1 MWKYINSNELYHA
14 WPKGYKRGP
23 DGTPLGYVSKD
34 SQYNDKERGT
44 VGKISDN
51 INTFKP
57 KSTNYKVNN
66 SGYKVNI
73 SNKKEKPPYEVV
85 PINKNEVV
93 PINKNEV
100 VPINKNEVV
109 PINKNKE
116 EPEIEKINPT
126 LDNIFDSTNE
136 NTTKKGKEKVDNMFK
151 NEKVDFDFTTEK
163 GKKRVNDL
171 INKIRKENAE
181 KEQLAKEKAAKEKD
195 ESWDLSDEEINE
207 IIKEEVAKEKAEKER
222 LAKEKAAKE
231 KAEKERLAKEKAA
244 KEKAEKERLAKE
256 KAEKEQLAKEK
267 AAKEKAEKEKAS
279 KEKAEKEKV
288 SKEKTEKEKTVKE
301 KITPDKIKELE
312 NKDLAD
318 KYESEAKKRDLGL
331 EMQSIKNNQEQ
342 QKLDAA
348 TADEKRKAK
357 DFEDR
362 KAREAYLDELNRY
375 SNASN
380 NFGTAGSRLGSAG
393 DTVSKIRVQEKEKLD
408 LSQFSSEELKRRI
421 ERNRLEQEYNDR
433 FAPETRVSKG
443 KRLVTNILYGSSALS
458 NFAGSI
464 ASIMGAIKSFKTLS
478 DYKNK

>member
-34 SQYNDKERGT
+34 SRYNDKERGIA
-44 VGKISDN
+44 GKISGN

-57 KSTNYKVNN
+57 ESTNYKVNT

-73 SNKKEKPPYEVV
+73 SDKKEKPPYEVV

-93 PINKNEV
+93 PINKN
-100 VPINKNEVV
+100 
-109 PINKNKE
+109 KE
-116 EPEIEKINPT
+116 EPKIEKFNPT
-126 LDNIFDSTNE
+126 LDDIFDSTNE

-163 GKKRVNDL
+163 GKKKVNDL

-181 KEQLAKEKAAKEKD
+181 KERLAKEKAAKEKA
-195 ESWDLSDEEINE
+195 E
-207 IIKEEVAKEKAEKER
+207 KERLAKEKAEKER

-256 KAEKEQLAKEK
+256 KETKE
-267 AAKEKAEKEKAS
+267 S
-279 KEKAEKEKV
+279 
-288 SKEKTEKEKTVKE
+288 
-301 KITPDKIKELE
+301 E
-312 NKDLAD
+312 NKDLAN
-318 KYESEAKKRDLGL
+318 KYESETKKRDLGL
-331 EMQSIKNNQEQ
+331 EMQSIKNKQEQ

-348 TADEKRKAK
+348 TADEKRKDK
-357 DFEDR
+357 DFKDR

-380 NFGTAGSRLGSAG
+380 NFGIAGSRLGSAG

-478 DYKNK
+478 DYKK

>member
-34 SQYNDKERGT
+34 SRYNDKERGT
-44 VGKISDN
+44 VGKISGN

-57 KSTNYKVNN
+57 ESTNYKVNT

-73 SNKKEKPPYEVV
+73 SDKKEKPPYEVV
-85 PINKNEVV
+85 S
-93 PINKNEV
+93 
-100 VPINKNEVV
+100 
-109 PINKNKE
+109 INKNKE
-116 EPEIEKINPT
+116 EPEIEKFNPI
-126 LDNIFDSTNE
+126 LDDIFDPTNE

-163 GKKRVNDL
+163 GKKKVNDL
-171 INKIRKENAE
+171 INKIRKENA
-181 KEQLAKEKAAKEKD
+181 K
-195 ESWDLSDEEINE
+195 
-207 IIKEEVAKEKAEKER
+207 KER

-244 KEKAEKERLAKE
+244 KEKAEKE
-256 KAEKEQLAKEK
+256 
-267 AAKEKAEKEKAS
+267 
-279 KEKAEKEKV
+279 
-288 SKEKTEKEKTVKE
+288 KTAKE

-331 EMQSIKNNQEQ
+331 EMQSIKNKQEQ
-342 QKLDAA
+342 QRLDAA
-348 TADEKRKAK
+348 TADEKRKDK
-357 DFEDR
+357 DFKDR

-375 SNASN
+375 ANASN

-393 DTVSKIRVQEKEKLD
+393 DTVNKIRVQEKEKLD

>member
-14 WPKGYKRGP
+14 WPKGYKKGP

-34 SQYNDKERGT
+34 SRYNDKERGT
-44 VGKISDN
+44 VGKISGN

-73 SNKKEKPPYEVV
+73 SDKKEKSPYEVV
-85 PINKNEVV
+85 PINKNE
-93 PINKNEV
+93 I
-100 VPINKNEVV
+100 V

-116 EPEIEKINPT
+116 EPEIEKFNPT
-126 LDNIFDSTNE
+126 LDDIFDSTNE

-163 GKKRVNDL
+163 GKKKVNDL
-171 INKIRKENAE
+171 INKIRKEN
-181 KEQLAKEKAAKEKD
+181 
-195 ESWDLSDEEINE
+195 
-207 IIKEEVAKEKAEKER
+207 
-222 LAKEKAAKE
+222 
-231 KAEKERLAKEKAA
+231 AEKERLAKEKAA

-256 KAEKEQLAKEK
+256 KAEKEKT
-267 AAKEKAEKEKAS
+267 AKEKAEKEKTAN
-279 KEKAEKEKV
+279 
-288 SKEKTEKEKTVKE
+288 E

-312 NKDLAD
+312 NWDLDDEEINEIIEEFKKEEAA
-318 KYESEAKKRDLGL
+318 KEKAEKERLAKEKAVKEKAEKERLAKEKEAKEKAEKERLAKEKETKESETKKRDLGL
-331 EMQSIKNNQEQ
+331 EMQSIKNKQEQ

-348 TADEKRKAK
+348 TADEKRKDK
-357 DFEDR
+357 DFKDR

-380 NFGTAGSRLGSAG
+380 NFGIAGSRLGSAG

-478 DYKNK
+478 DYKK

>member
-14 WPKGYKRGP
+14 WPKGYKKGP

-34 SQYNDKERGT
+34 SRYNDKERGIA
-44 VGKISDN
+44 GKISGN

-57 KSTNYKVNN
+57 KSTNYKVNT

-73 SNKKEKPPYEVV
+73 SDKKEKPPYEVV

-93 PINKNEV
+93 PINKN
-100 VPINKNEVV
+100 
-109 PINKNKE
+109 KE
-116 EPEIEKINPT
+116 EPKIEKFNPT
-126 LDNIFDSTNE
+126 LDDIFDSTNE

-163 GKKRVNDL
+163 GKKKVNDL

-181 KEQLAKEKAAKEKD
+181 KERLAKEKAEKERLAKEKAAKEKAAKEKAEKERLAKEKAEKEKTAKEKITPD
-195 ESWDLSDEEINE
+195 KIKELENWDLDDEEINK

-231 KAEKERLAKEKAA
+231 KAEKERLAKEKAE
-244 KEKAEKERLAKE
+244 KEKT
-256 KAEKEQLAKEK
+256 
-267 AAKEKAEKEKAS
+267 AKEKAEKEKT
-279 KEKAEKEKV
+279 AE
-288 SKEKTEKEKTVKE
+288 E
-301 KITPDKIKELE
+301 KITPDKIKESE
-312 NKDLAD
+312 N
-318 KYESEAKKRDLGL
+318 KKRDLGL
-331 EMQSIKNNQEQ
+331 EMQSIKNKQEQ

-348 TADEKRKAK
+348 TADEKRKDK
-357 DFEDR
+357 DFKDR

-380 NFGTAGSRLGSAG
+380 NFGIAGSRLGSAG

-478 DYKNK
+478 DYKK

>member
-14 WPKGYKRGP
+14 WPKGYKKGP

-34 SQYNDKERGT
+34 SRYNDKERGIA
-44 VGKISDN
+44 GKISGN

-57 KSTNYKVNN
+57 ESTNYKVNN
-66 SGYKVNI
+66 SDYKVNI
-73 SNKKEKPPYEVV
+73 SDKKEKPPY
-85 PINKNEVV
+85 
-93 PINKNEV
+93 
-100 VPINKNEVV
+100 EVV

-116 EPEIEKINPT
+116 EPEIEKFNPT
-126 LDNIFDSTNE
+126 LDDIFDSTNE

-163 GKKRVNDL
+163 GKKKVNDL

-181 KEQLAKEKAAKEKD
+181 KERLAKEKA
-195 ESWDLSDEEINE
+195 
-207 IIKEEVAKEKAEKER
+207 AKEKAEKER
-222 LAKEKAAKE
+222 LAKEKAEKERLAKE

-256 KAEKEQLAKEK
+256 KAEKEKT
-267 AAKEKAEKEKAS
+267 AE
-279 KEKAEKEKV
+279 
-288 SKEKTEKEKTVKE
+288 E
-301 KITPDKIKELE
+301 KIIPDKIKESE
-312 NKDLAD
+312 N
-318 KYESEAKKRDLGL
+318 KKRDLGL
-331 EMQSIKNNQEQ
+331 EMQSIKNKQEQ

-348 TADEKRKAK
+348 TADEKRKTK

-380 NFGTAGSRLGSAG
+380 NFGIAGSRLGSAG

-478 DYKNK
+478 NYKNK

>member
-57 KSTNYKVNN
+57 ESTNYKVNN

-100 VPINKNEVV
+100 VPINKN
-109 PINKNKE
+109 KE

-126 LDNIFDSTNE
+126 LDDIFDPTNE

-163 GKKRVNDL
+163 GKKKVNDL
-171 INKIRKENAE
+171 INKIRKEN
-181 KEQLAKEKAAKEKD
+181 
-195 ESWDLSDEEINE
+195 
-207 IIKEEVAKEKAEKER
+207 AEKER

-231 KAEKERLAKEKAA
+231 KAEKEKAAKEKAAKEKAAKEKAEKEKAAKEKAAKEKAEKEKAA

-256 KAEKEQLAKEK
+256 KE
-267 AAKEKAEKEKAS
+267 AKEKAE
-279 KEKAEKEKV
+279 
-288 SKEKTEKEKTVKE
+288 
-301 KITPDKIKELE
+301 KELE

-331 EMQSIKNNQEQ
+331 EMQSIKNKQEQ

-478 DYKNK
+478 NYKNK

>member
-1 MWKYINSNELYHA
+1 MWKYINSNELYHS

-34 SQYNDKERGT
+34 SRYNDKERGT
-44 VGKISDN
+44 VGKISGN
-51 INTFKP
+51 INKFKP
-57 KSTNYKVNN
+57 ESTNYKVNT

-73 SNKKEKPPYEVV
+73 SDKKEKPPYEV
-85 PINKNEVV
+85 I
-93 PINKNEV
+93 
-100 VPINKNEVV
+100 PINKNEVV

-116 EPEIEKINPT
+116 GPEIEKFNPT
-126 LDNIFDSTNE
+126 LDDIFDSTNE

-163 GKKRVNDL
+163 GKKKVNDL
-171 INKIRKENAE
+171 INKIRKEN
-181 KEQLAKEKAAKEKD
+181 
-195 ESWDLSDEEINE
+195 
-207 IIKEEVAKEKAEKER
+207 AEKER

-244 KEKAEKERLAKE
+244 KEKAEKE
-256 KAEKEQLAKEK
+256 
-267 AAKEKAEKEKAS
+267 
-279 KEKAEKEKV
+279 
-288 SKEKTEKEKTVKE
+288 KTAKE

-478 DYKNK
+478 NYKNK

>member
-1 MWKYINSNELYHA
+1 MWKYIHSNELCHA

-23 DGTPLGYVSKD
+23 DGTPIGYVSKD
-34 SQYNDKERGT
+34 SRYNDKERGT
-44 VGKISDN
+44 VGKISGN

-57 KSTNYKVNN
+57 ESTNYKVNT

-73 SNKKEKPPYEVV
+73 SDKKEKPPY
-85 PINKNEVV
+85 
-93 PINKNEV
+93 
-100 VPINKNEVV
+100 EVV

-116 EPEIEKINPT
+116 EPEIEKFNPT
-126 LDNIFDSTNE
+126 LDDIFDPINE

-163 GKKRVNDL
+163 SKKRVNDL
-171 INKIRKENAE
+171 INKIRKENIE
-181 KEQLAKEKAAKEKD
+181 KERLAKEKAAKEKA
-195 ESWDLSDEEINE
+195 E
-207 IIKEEVAKEKAEKER
+207 KERLAKEKEAKEKAEKERLAKEKEAKEKAEKER

-231 KAEKERLAKEKAA
+231 KAEKERLAKEK
-244 KEKAEKERLAKE
+244 E
-256 KAEKEQLAKEK
+256 
-267 AAKEKAEKEKAS
+267 AKEKAEKEKTA
-279 KEKAEKEKV
+279 KEKEA
-288 SKEKTEKEKTVKE
+288 
-301 KITPDKIKELE
+301 
-312 NKDLAD
+312 
-318 KYESEAKKRDLGL
+318 YESEAKKRDLGL
-331 EMQSIKNNQEQ
+331 EMQSIKNKQEQ

-380 NFGTAGSRLGSAG
+380 NLGIAGSRLGSAG
-393 DTVSKIRVQEKEKLD
+393 DTVNKIRVQEKEKLD

>member
-1 MWKYINSNELYHA
+1 MWKYINSNELYHS

-34 SQYNDKERGT
+34 SRYNDKERGT
-44 VGKISDN
+44 VGKISGN
-51 INTFKP
+51 INKFKP
-57 KSTNYKVNN
+57 ESTNYKVNT

-73 SNKKEKPPYEVV
+73 SNKKEKSPY
-85 PINKNEVV
+85 
-93 PINKNEV
+93 EV

-116 EPEIEKINPT
+116 EQEIEKINPT
-126 LDNIFDSTNE
+126 LDDIFDPTNE

-163 GKKRVNDL
+163 GKKKVNNL
-171 INKIRKENAE
+171 INKIRKEN
-181 KEQLAKEKAAKEKD
+181 
-195 ESWDLSDEEINE
+195 
-207 IIKEEVAKEKAEKER
+207 AEKER

-231 KAEKERLAKEKAA
+231 KAEKERLAKEKEA

-256 KAEKEQLAKEK
+256 KE
-267 AAKEKAEKEKAS
+267 AKEKAEKEKEA
-279 KEKAEKEKV
+279 KEKAEKERLA
-288 SKEKTEKEKTVKE
+288 KEKEAKEKAEKES
-301 KITPDKIKELE
+301 E
-312 NKDLAD
+312 NKDLAN

-331 EMQSIKNNQEQ
+331 EMQSIKNKQEQ

-380 NFGTAGSRLGSAG
+380 NFGIAGSRLGSAG
-393 DTVSKIRVQEKEKLD
+393 DTVNKIRVQEKEKLD
-408 LSQFSSEELKRRI
+408 LSQFSSEELRRRI

-443 KRLVTNILYGSSALS
+443 KRLVTNVLYGTSALS
-458 NFAGSI
+458 NLAGSI

-478 DYKNK
+478 NYKNK

>member
-34 SQYNDKERGT
+34 SRYNDKERGIA
-44 VGKISDN
+44 GKISGN

-57 KSTNYKVNN
+57 ESTNYKVNT

-73 SNKKEKPPYEVV
+73 SDKKEKSPYEVV
-85 PINKNEVV
+85 S
-93 PINKNEV
+93 
-100 VPINKNEVV
+100 INKNEVV

-116 EPEIEKINPT
+116 GPEIEKFNPT
-126 LDNIFDSTNE
+126 LDDIFDSTNE

-163 GKKRVNDL
+163 GKKKVNDL

-181 KEQLAKEKAAKEKD
+181 KERL
-195 ESWDLSDEEINE
+195 
-207 IIKEEVAKEKAEKER
+207 AKEKAEKER

-231 KAEKERLAKEKAA
+231 KAEKERLAKEKEA
-244 KEKAEKERLAKE
+244 KEKTDKERLAKEKEAKEKTEKERLAKE
-256 KAEKEQLAKEK
+256 KAEKEKT
-267 AAKEKAEKEKAS
+267 AE
-279 KEKAEKEKV
+279 
-288 SKEKTEKEKTVKE
+288 E
-301 KITPDKIKELE
+301 KIAPDKIKESE
-312 NKDLAD
+312 N
-318 KYESEAKKRDLGL
+318 KKRDLGL
-331 EMQSIKNNQEQ
+331 EMQSIKNKQEQ

-348 TADEKRKAK
+348 TADEKRKDK
-357 DFEDR
+357 DFKDR

-380 NFGTAGSRLGSAG
+380 NFGIAGSRLGSAG

-478 DYKNK
+478 DYKK

>member
-14 WPKGYKRGP
+14 WPKGYKKGP

-34 SQYNDKERGT
+34 SRYNDKERGIA
-44 VGKISDN
+44 GKISGN

-57 KSTNYKVNN
+57 ESTNYKVNT

-73 SNKKEKPPYEVV
+73 SDKKEKPPY
-85 PINKNEVV
+85 
-93 PINKNEV
+93 
-100 VPINKNEVV
+100 EVV

-126 LDNIFDSTNE
+126 LDDIFDPTNE

-163 GKKRVNDL
+163 GKKKVNDL

-181 KEQLAKEKAAKEKD
+181 KE
-195 ESWDLSDEEINE
+195 
-207 IIKEEVAKEKAEKER
+207 R
-222 LAKEKAAKE
+222 LAKKKAAKE

-256 KAEKEQLAKEK
+256 KEAKEK
-267 AAKEKAEKEKAS
+267 AEKERLAKEKAEKEKT
-279 KEKAEKEKV
+279 AE
-288 SKEKTEKEKTVKE
+288 E
-301 KITPDKIKELE
+301 KITQDKIKESE
-312 NKDLAD
+312 N
-318 KYESEAKKRDLGL
+318 KKRDLGL
-331 EMQSIKNNQEQ
+331 EMQSIKNKQEQ

-348 TADEKRKAK
+348 TSDEKRKAK

>member
-34 SQYNDKERGT
+34 SQYNDKKRGT
-44 VGKISDN
+44 VGKISGN

-57 KSTNYKVNN
+57 GSTNYKVNT

-73 SNKKEKPPYEVV
+73 SDKKEKPPYEVV

-100 VPINKNEVV
+100 VPINKN
-109 PINKNKE
+109 KE
-116 EPEIEKINPT
+116 GPEIEKFNPT
-126 LDNIFDSTNE
+126 LDDIFDSTNE

-181 KEQLAKEKAAKEKD
+181 KERLAKEK
-195 ESWDLSDEEINE
+195 
-207 IIKEEVAKEKAEKER
+207 VAKEKAEKER

-231 KAEKERLAKEKAA
+231 KAEKEKAA

-256 KAEKEQLAKEK
+256 KAA
-267 AAKEKAEKEKAS
+267 
-279 KEKAEKEKV
+279 
-288 SKEKTEKEKTVKE
+288 KEKTEKEKTAKE

-357 DFEDR
+357 DFKDR

-380 NFGTAGSRLGSAG
+380 NFGIAGSRLGSAG

>member
-34 SQYNDKERGT
+34 SRYNDKERGIA
-44 VGKISDN
+44 GKISGN

-57 KSTNYKVNN
+57 ESTNYKVNT

-73 SNKKEKPPYEVV
+73 SDKKEKPPYEVV

-93 PINKNEV
+93 PINKN
-100 VPINKNEVV
+100 
-109 PINKNKE
+109 KE
-116 EPEIEKINPT
+116 EPKIEKFNPT
-126 LDNIFDSTNE
+126 LDDIFDSTNE

-151 NEKVDFDFTTEK
+151 NEKVDFDFTTKK

-181 KEQLAKEKAAKEKD
+181 KERLAKEKEAKEKA
-195 ESWDLSDEEINE
+195 E
-207 IIKEEVAKEKAEKER
+207 KERLAKEKEAKEKAEKER

-231 KAEKERLAKEKAA
+231 KAEKERLAKEKEA

-256 KAEKEQLAKEK
+256 KEAKE
-267 AAKEKAEKEKAS
+267 S
-279 KEKAEKEKV
+279 
-288 SKEKTEKEKTVKE
+288 
-301 KITPDKIKELE
+301 E
-312 NKDLAD
+312 NKDLEN

-331 EMQSIKNNQEQ
+331 EMQSIKNKQEQ

-348 TADEKRKAK
+348 TEDEKRKAK

>member
-34 SQYNDKERGT
+34 SRYNDKERGT
-44 VGKISDN
+44 VGKISGN

-57 KSTNYKVNN
+57 KSTNYKVNT

-73 SNKKEKPPYEVV
+73 SDKKEKPPYEVV
-85 PINKNEVV
+85 SIK
-93 PINKNEV
+93 
-100 VPINKNEVV
+100 
-109 PINKNKE
+109 KNKE
-116 EPEIEKINPT
+116 EPEIEKFNPT
-126 LDNIFDSTNE
+126 LDDIFDPTNE

-171 INKIRKENAE
+171 INKIRKENAK
-181 KEQLAKEKAAKEKD
+181 KERLAKEKE
-195 ESWDLSDEEINE
+195 
-207 IIKEEVAKEKAEKER
+207 AKEKAEKER
-222 LAKEKAAKE
+222 LAKEKEAKE
-231 KAEKERLAKEKAA
+231 KAEKERLAKEKEA
-244 KEKAEKERLAKE
+244 
-256 KAEKEQLAKEK
+256 
-267 AAKEKAEKEKAS
+267 

-288 SKEKTEKEKTVKE
+288 SKENTEKEKIVEE
-301 KITPDKIKELE
+301 KTTPDKIKESE
-312 NKDLAD
+312 N
-318 KYESEAKKRDLGL
+318 KKRDLGL
-331 EMQSIKNNQEQ
+331 EMQSIKNKQEQ

-348 TADEKRKAK
+348 TADEKRKDK
-357 DFEDR
+357 DFKDR

-380 NFGTAGSRLGSAG
+380 NFGIAGSRLGSAG

-478 DYKNK
+478 DYKK

>member
-14 WPKGYKRGP
+14 WPKGYKKGP

-34 SQYNDKERGT
+34 SRYNDKERGT
-44 VGKISDN
+44 IGKISGN
-51 INTFKP
+51 INTFKSE
-57 KSTNYKVNN
+57 STNYKVNN

-73 SNKKEKPPYEVV
+73 SDKKEKPPYEVV
-85 PINKNEVV
+85 PINKNE
-93 PINKNEV
+93 I
-100 VPINKNEVV
+100 IS
-109 PINKNKE
+109 IGKNKA
-116 EPEIEKINPT
+116 EPEIEKFNPT
-126 LDNIFDSTNE
+126 LDDIFDSTNE

-163 GKKRVNDL
+163 GKKKVNDL
-171 INKIRKENAE
+171 INKIRKENAK
-181 KEQLAKEKAAKEKD
+181 KERLAKEKE
-195 ESWDLSDEEINE
+195 
-207 IIKEEVAKEKAEKER
+207 AKEKAEKER
-222 LAKEKAAKE
+222 LAKEKEAKE
-231 KAEKERLAKEKAA
+231 KAEKERLAKEKET
-244 KEKAEKERLAKE
+244 KE
-256 KAEKEQLAKEK
+256 
-267 AAKEKAEKEKAS
+267 S
-279 KEKAEKEKV
+279 
-288 SKEKTEKEKTVKE
+288 
-301 KITPDKIKELE
+301 E
-312 NKDLAD
+312 NKDLAN

-331 EMQSIKNNQEQ
+331 EMQSIKNKQEQ

-348 TADEKRKAK
+348 TADEKRKDK
-357 DFEDR
+357 DFKDR

-380 NFGTAGSRLGSAG
+380 NFGIAGSRLGSAG

-478 DYKNK
+478 DYKK

>member
-14 WPKGYKRGP
+14 WPKGYKKGP
-23 DGTPLGYVSKD
+23 DGTPLGYISKD

-44 VGKISDN
+44 IGKISGN

-57 KSTNYKVNN
+57 GSTNYKVNT

-73 SNKKEKPPYEVV
+73 SDKKEKPPYEVV
-85 PINKNEVV
+85 PIKKNEVV
-93 PINKNEV
+93 PINKNE
-100 VPINKNEVV
+100 I
-109 PINKNKE
+109 ISIGKNKAE
-116 EPEIEKINPT
+116 SEIEKFNPT
-126 LDNIFDSTNE
+126 LDDIFDSTNE

-163 GKKRVNDL
+163 GKKKVNDL
-171 INKIRKENAE
+171 INKIRKEN
-181 KEQLAKEKAAKEKD
+181 
-195 ESWDLSDEEINE
+195 
-207 IIKEEVAKEKAEKER
+207 AEKER

-231 KAEKERLAKEKAA
+231 KAEKEKT
-244 KEKAEKERLAKE
+244 AE
-256 KAEKEQLAKEK
+256 
-267 AAKEKAEKEKAS
+267 
-279 KEKAEKEKV
+279 
-288 SKEKTEKEKTVKE
+288 E
-301 KITPDKIKELE
+301 KITPDKIKESE
-312 NKDLAD
+312 N
-318 KYESEAKKRDLGL
+318 KKRDLGL
-331 EMQSIKNNQEQ
+331 EMQSIKNKQEQ

-348 TADEKRKAK
+348 TADEKRKDK
-357 DFEDR
+357 DFKDR

-380 NFGTAGSRLGSAG
+380 NFGIAGSRLGSAG

-408 LSQFSSEELKRRI
+408 LSQFSSEELRRRI

-478 DYKNK
+478 DYKK

>member
-34 SQYNDKERGT
+34 SRYNDKERGT
-44 VGKISDN
+44 VGKISGN

-57 KSTNYKVNN
+57 KSTNYKVNT

-73 SNKKEKPPYEVV
+73 SDKKEKPPYEVV
-85 PINKNEVV
+85 SIK
-93 PINKNEV
+93 
-100 VPINKNEVV
+100 
-109 PINKNKE
+109 KNKE
-116 EPEIEKINPT
+116 EPEIEKFNPT
-126 LDNIFDSTNE
+126 LDDIFDPTNE

-171 INKIRKENAE
+171 INKIRKENAK
-181 KEQLAKEKAAKEKD
+181 KERLAKEKE
-195 ESWDLSDEEINE
+195 
-207 IIKEEVAKEKAEKER
+207 AKEKAEKER
-222 LAKEKAAKE
+222 LAKEKEAKE
-231 KAEKERLAKEKAA
+231 KAEKERLAKEKEA
-244 KEKAEKERLAKE
+244 KEKAK
-256 KAEKEQLAKEK
+256 
-267 AAKEKAEKEKAS
+267 
-279 KEKAEKEKV
+279 KEKV
-288 SKEKTEKEKTVKE
+288 SKENTEKEKTVEE
-301 KITPDKIKELE
+301 KTTQDKIKESE
-312 NKDLAD
+312 N
-318 KYESEAKKRDLGL
+318 KKRDLGL
-331 EMQSIKNNQEQ
+331 EMQSIKNKQEQ

-348 TADEKRKAK
+348 TADEKRKDK
-357 DFEDR
+357 DFKDR

-380 NFGTAGSRLGSAG
+380 NFGIAGSRLGSAG

-478 DYKNK
+478 DYKK

>member
-23 DGTPLGYVSKD
+23 DGTPLGYISKD

-44 VGKISDN
+44 VGKISGN
-51 INTFKP
+51 INTFKS
-57 KSTNYKVNN
+57 KSTNYKVNT

-73 SNKKEKPPYEVV
+73 SDKKEKPPYEVV
-85 PINKNEVV
+85 PINKNE
-93 PINKNEV
+93 I
-100 VPINKNEVV
+100 IS
-109 PINKNKE
+109 IGKNKE

-126 LDNIFDSTNE
+126 LDDIFDSTNE

-181 KEQLAKEKAAKEKD
+181 KE
-195 ESWDLSDEEINE
+195 
-207 IIKEEVAKEKAEKER
+207 R

-231 KAEKERLAKEKAA
+231 KA
-244 KEKAEKERLAKE
+244 
-256 KAEKEQLAKEK
+256 AKEK
-267 AAKEKAEKEKAS
+267 AAKEKAEKEKAA
-279 KEKAEKEKV
+279 KEKAEKEKA
-288 SKEKTEKEKTVKE
+288 EKEKAAKEKAAKEKAAKEKAEKE
-301 KITPDKIKELE
+301 KIKESE
-312 NKDLAD
+312 NKDFAN

-331 EMQSIKNNQEQ
+331 EMQSIKNKQEQ

-478 DYKNK
+478 DYKKK

>member
-1 MWKYINSNELYHA
+1 MWKYINSDELYHA

-44 VGKISDN
+44 IGKISDN

-57 KSTNYKVNN
+57 ESTNYKINN

-73 SNKKEKPPYEVV
+73 SNKKEKLPY
-85 PINKNEVV
+85 EVV

-116 EPEIEKINPT
+116 EPEIEKFNPT
-126 LDNIFDSTNE
+126 LDDIFDSTNE

-181 KEQLAKEKAAKEKD
+181 KERLAKEKE
-195 ESWDLSDEEINE
+195 
-207 IIKEEVAKEKAEKER
+207 AKEKAE
-222 LAKEKAAKE
+222 
-231 KAEKERLAKEKAA
+231 
-244 KEKAEKERLAKE
+244 
-256 KAEKEQLAKEK
+256 KEK
-267 AAKEKAEKEKAS
+267 AAKEKAEKEKVA
-279 KEKAEKEKV
+279 
-288 SKEKTEKEKTVKE
+288 KE

-312 NKDLAD
+312 DKDLAD

-331 EMQSIKNNQEQ
+331 EMQSIKNKQEQ

-362 KAREAYLDELNRY
+362 KAREAYLDELNKY

-380 NFGTAGSRLGSAG
+380 NFGIAGSRLGSAG

-478 DYKNK
+478 NYKNK

>member
-14 WPKGYKRGP
+14 RPKGYKRGP
-23 DGTPLGYVSKD
+23 DGTPLGYISKD
-34 SQYNDKERGT
+34 SRYNDKERGI
-44 VGKISDN
+44 VGKNSGN

-57 KSTNYKVNN
+57 ESTNYKVNT

-73 SNKKEKPPYEVV
+73 SDKKEKPPYEVV
-85 PINKNEVV
+85 PINKKEVV
-93 PINKNEV
+93 PINKNE
-100 VPINKNEVV
+100 I
-109 PINKNKE
+109 ISIGKNKAE
-116 EPEIEKINPT
+116 SEIEKFNPT
-126 LDNIFDSTNE
+126 LDDIFDSTNE
-136 NTTKKGKEKVDNMFK
+136 NTTKKGKEKVDDMFK
-151 NEKVDFDFTTEK
+151 NEKVDFDFTTKK
-163 GKKRVNDL
+163 GKKKVNDL
-171 INKIRKENAE
+171 LNKIRKENAE
-181 KEQLAKEKAAKEKD
+181 KE
-195 ESWDLSDEEINE
+195 
-207 IIKEEVAKEKAEKER
+207 R
-222 LAKEKAAKE
+222 LAKEKE
-231 KAEKERLAKEKAA
+231 
-244 KEKAEKERLAKE
+244 
-256 KAEKEQLAKEK
+256 
-267 AAKEKAEKEKAS
+267 AKEKAEKEKTA
-279 KEKAEKEKV
+279 KEKEA
-288 SKEKTEKEKTVKE
+288 
-301 KITPDKIKELE
+301 
-312 NKDLAD
+312 
-318 KYESEAKKRDLGL
+318 YESEAKKRDLGL
-331 EMQSIKNNQEQ
+331 EMQSIKNKQEQ

-348 TADEKRKAK
+348 TSDEKRKAK

-478 DYKNK
+478 DYKK

>member
-14 WPKGYKRGP
+14 WPKGYKKGP

-34 SQYNDKERGT
+34 SRYNDKERGIA
-44 VGKISDN
+44 GKISGN

-57 KSTNYKVNN
+57 ESTNYKVNT

-73 SNKKEKPPYEVV
+73 SDKKEKPPY
-85 PINKNEVV
+85 
-93 PINKNEV
+93 
-100 VPINKNEVV
+100 EVV

-126 LDNIFDSTNE
+126 LDDIFDPTNE

-163 GKKRVNDL
+163 GKKKVNDL
-171 INKIRKENAE
+171 INKIRKEN
-181 KEQLAKEKAAKEKD
+181 
-195 ESWDLSDEEINE
+195 
-207 IIKEEVAKEKAEKER
+207 AEKER

-256 KAEKEQLAKEK
+256 KEAKEK
-267 AAKEKAEKEKAS
+267 AEKERLAKEKAEKEKT
-279 KEKAEKEKV
+279 AE
-288 SKEKTEKEKTVKE
+288 E
-301 KITPDKIKELE
+301 KITQDKIKESE
-312 NKDLAD
+312 N
-318 KYESEAKKRDLGL
+318 KKRDLGL
-331 EMQSIKNNQEQ
+331 EMQSIKNKQEQ

-348 TADEKRKAK
+348 TSDEKRKAK

>member
-23 DGTPLGYVSKD
+23 DGTPLGYISKD
-34 SQYNDKERGT
+34 SQYNDKERET
-44 VGKISDN
+44 VGKISGN

-57 KSTNYKVNN
+57 GSTNYKVNT

-73 SNKKEKPPYEVV
+73 SDKKEKPPYEVV

-93 PINKNEV
+93 PINKNE
-100 VPINKNEVV
+100 I
-109 PINKNKE
+109 ISIGKNKAE
-116 EPEIEKINPT
+116 SEIEKINPT
-126 LDNIFDSTNE
+126 LDDIFDSTNE

-171 INKIRKENAE
+171 VNKIRKENAE
-181 KEQLAKEKAAKEKD
+181 KERLAKEKEAKEKA
-195 ESWDLSDEEINE
+195 E
-207 IIKEEVAKEKAEKER
+207 KERLAKEKAEKER

-231 KAEKERLAKEKAA
+231 KAEKE
-244 KEKAEKERLAKE
+244 
-256 KAEKEQLAKEK
+256 
-267 AAKEKAEKEKAS
+267 
-279 KEKAEKEKV
+279 
-288 SKEKTEKEKTVKE
+288 KTANE

-312 NKDLAD
+312 DKDLAN

-331 EMQSIKNNQEQ
+331 EMQSIKNKQEQ

-348 TADEKRKAK
+348 TEDEKRKAK

>member
-44 VGKISDN
+44 VGKISGN

-57 KSTNYKVNN
+57 ESTNYKVNN

-85 PINKNEVV
+85 PINKNE
-93 PINKNEV
+93 I
-100 VPINKNEVV
+100 V

-126 LDNIFDSTNE
+126 LDDIFDPTNE

-163 GKKRVNDL
+163 GKKKVNDL

-181 KEQLAKEKAAKEKD
+181 KERLAKEKAVKEID
-195 ESWDLSDEEINE
+195 ELLTDEEINE
-207 IIKEEVAKEKAEKER
+207 ILKEVEKEEAAEEKAEKER

-244 KEKAEKERLAKE
+244 KEKAEKEKAAKE
-256 KAEKEQLAKEK
+256 KAEKEKAAKEK
-267 AAKEKAEKEKAS
+267 AAKEKAEKEKA
-279 KEKAEKEKV
+279 A
-288 SKEKTEKEKTVKE
+288 KE

-357 DFEDR
+357 DFKDR

>member
-23 DGTPLGYVSKD
+23 DGTPLGYISKD

-44 VGKISDN
+44 IGKISSN

-57 KSTNYKVNN
+57 GSANYKVNT

-73 SNKKEKPPYEVV
+73 SDKKEKPPYEVV

-100 VPINKNEVV
+100 VPINKN
-109 PINKNKE
+109 KK

-126 LDNIFDSTNE
+126 LDDIFDPTNE

-163 GKKRVNDL
+163 GKKKVNDL
-171 INKIRKENAE
+171 INKIRKENDE
-181 KEQLAKEKAAKEKD
+181 KERLAKEKEAKEKD

-207 IIKEEVAKEKAEKER
+207 IMKELEKEKAAEEKAEKER
-222 LAKEKAAKE
+222 LAKEKEAKE
-231 KAEKERLAKEKAA
+231 KAE
-244 KEKAEKERLAKE
+244 
-256 KAEKEQLAKEK
+256 KEK
-267 AAKEKAEKEKAS
+267 AAKEKAEKEKTA
-279 KEKAEKEKV
+279 
-288 SKEKTEKEKTVKE
+288 KE
-301 KITPDKIKELE
+301 KITQDKIKELE
-312 NKDLAD
+312 DKDLAD

-357 DFEDR
+357 DFKDR

-478 DYKNK
+478 DYKKK

>member
-34 SQYNDKERGT
+34 SRYNDKERGT
-44 VGKISDN
+44 IGKISGN

-57 KSTNYKVNN
+57 ESTNYKVNT

-73 SNKKEKPPYEVV
+73 SDKKEKPLY
-85 PINKNEVV
+85 
-93 PINKNEV
+93 
-100 VPINKNEVV
+100 EVV

-116 EPEIEKINPT
+116 EPEIEKFNPT
-126 LDNIFDSTNE
+126 LDDIFDPTNE

-163 GKKRVNDL
+163 GKKKVNDL

-181 KEQLAKEKAAKEKD
+181 KE
-195 ESWDLSDEEINE
+195 
-207 IIKEEVAKEKAEKER
+207 R
-222 LAKEKAAKE
+222 LAKEKAA
-231 KAEKERLAKEKAA
+231 
-244 KEKAEKERLAKE
+244 
-256 KAEKEQLAKEK
+256 
-267 AAKEKAEKEKAS
+267 
-279 KEKAEKEKV
+279 
-288 SKEKTEKEKTVKE
+288 KE

-331 EMQSIKNNQEQ
+331 EMQSIKNKQEQ

-362 KAREAYLDELNRY
+362 KSREAYLDELNRY
-375 SNASN
+375 ANASN

-393 DTVSKIRVQEKEKLD
+393 DTVNKIRVQEKEKLD